1 MYFNISEIKKLQKTA
16 PKIDFLDV
24 GSFEGTNGWLNI
36 IADNLN
42 TVGEFEAQEGMAL
55 FNKKMENKDFF
66 FTKYDQSRSS
76 LFEPNKILSIYER
89 QATRLDFEK
98 KNIKTDTLDNLF
110 LKKNIDLIKIDTQG
124 SEYEILEG
132 GLNCIKKD
140 KPLLFLETWSFEYY
154 KNIKLFDQIIA
165 LLRTVGYELYG
176 LDTSASQRVDLRGRF
191 ESIGR
196 QRISGVNLFMAPKL
210 EEIKKLDINKRIK
223 ISFIFF
229 VHDLLS
235 HAYFLIDDI
244 QDSEFKTQMELLIK
258 KRAKYEKFYEF
269 KKLFATAMKFFG
281 YNKSLFNLT

>member
-140 KPLLFLETWSFEYY
+140 KLL
-154 KNIKLFDQIIA
+154 
-165 LLRTVGYELYG
+165 
-176 LDTSASQRVDLRGRF
+176 
-191 ESIGR
+191 
-196 QRISGVNLFMAPKL
+196 
-210 EEIKKLDINKRIK
+210 
-223 ISFIFF
+223 
-229 VHDLLS
+229 
-235 HAYFLIDDI
+235 
-244 QDSEFKTQMELLIK
+244 
-258 KRAKYEKFYEF
+258 
-269 KKLFATAMKFFG
+269 
-281 YNKSLFNLT
+281 